1 MENYTLQPQEIK
13 GNSMNIP
20 HFYEINGSLQYSD
33 TLQEYTGQIPT
44 LHSVAQ
50 TYEKNEKLKE
60 IFNNNVFK

>member
-1 MENYTLQPQEIK
+1 
-13 GNSMNIP
+13 MNIP